1 MTSTV
6 HAPVAFSRPHTIIG
20 TSVSV
25 VALAL
30 LAGLHADQTV
40 PWWQV
45 LLVLIGGLATNIYIV
60 GINQL
65 ADIEIDRINKPW
77 LPLASGAMSVRRA
90 RLIVWGCALAAVAI
104 GVVTGPFALAAFLI
118 GIVVGTAYSLPP
130 LRLKRYAMWAA
141 LSIAGVRA
149 FAVNLLLFAHFLTVV
164 GAEPDVPPVLVAL
177 TTIVLALSLV
187 IAWFKDIPDMAGDKL
202 FRVRTLTLR
211 LGPRRVFLL
220 GLTVLAIA
228 YGIVIVAA
236 LVGLPGLHGG
246 ALAVGHVIA
255 LTVLMV
261 ASTRVD
267 LAKGP
272 SIARFYLLVWGLF
285 YAEYLVFPAA
295 GMLA

>member
-1 MTSTV
+1 MISTV

-30 LAGLHADQTV
+30 LAGLHADQAV

-90 RLIVWGCALAAVAI
+90 RLIVMGCVLAAVAI
-104 GVVTGPFALAAFLI
+104 GAVTGPFALAAFLI

-141 LSIAGVRA
+141 LSIAGVRQ
-149 FAVNLLLFAHFLTVV
+149 TVV
-164 GAEPDVPPVLVAL
+164 GFSTWMVP
-177 TTIVLALSLV
+177 S
-187 IAWFKDIPDMAGDKL
+187 
-202 FRVRTLTLR
+202 R
-211 LGPRRVFLL
+211 
-220 GLTVLAIA
+220 
-228 YGIVIVAA
+228 
-236 LVGLPGLHGG
+236 
-246 ALAVGHVIA
+246 
-255 LTVLMV
+255 
-261 ASTRVD
+261 
-267 LAKGP
+267 
-272 SIARFYLLVWGLF
+272 
-285 YAEYLVFPAA
+285 
-295 GMLA
+295 

>member
-1 MTSTV
+1 MVNTV
-6 HAPVAFSRPHTIIG
+6 RAPVAFSRPHTIIG

-25 VALAL
+25 VALAT
-30 LAGLHADQTV
+30 LAGLHAGEAV
-40 PWWQV
+40 GWWQV
-45 LLVLIGGLATNIYIV
+45 LLVLVGGLATNVYIV

-65 ADIEIDRINKPW
+65 ADIEIDKINKPW

-90 RLIVWGCALAAVAI
+90 RLIVWGCALTAVAI

-130 LRLKRYAMWAA
+130 LRLKRSAMWAA

-187 IAWFKDIPDMAGDKL
+187 IAWFKDIPDMAGDRQ
-202 FRVRTLTLR
+202 FRMRTLTLR

-220 GLTVLAIA
+220 GLTVLAVA
-228 YGIVIVAA
+228 YGSVIVAA
-236 LVGLPGLHGG
+236 LLGLPGLHGG
-246 ALAVGHVIA
+246 ALAVGHMVA

-261 ASTRVD
+261 AGTRVD
-267 LAKGP
+267 LARRP

>member
-1 MTSTV
+1 MRAS
-6 HAPVAFSRPHTIIG
+6 VAFSRPHTVIG

-25 VALAL
+25 VALAV
-30 LAGLHADQTV
+30 LASVHAERAV
-40 PWWQV
+40 VWWQV
-45 LLVLIGGLATNIYIV
+45 LAVLVGSLATNIYIV

-65 ADIEIDRINKPW
+65 ADIEIDKINKPW

-90 RLIVWGCALAAVAI
+90 RIIVWGCAAGAVAT
-104 GVVTGPFALAAFLI
+104 GLATGPFALAAFLV
-118 GIVVGTAYSLPP
+118 GISVGTAYSLPP
-130 LRLKRYAMWAA
+130 LRLKRSALWAA

-164 GAEPDVPPVLVAL
+164 GVEPHVPPVVVAL
-177 TTIVLALSLV
+177 TTVVLALSLV
-187 IAWFKDIPDMAGDKL
+187 IAWFKDIPDMAGDQL

-220 GLTVLAIA
+220 GLTVLTVA
-228 YGIVIVAA
+228 YSLVIVAA

-246 ALAVGHVIA
+246 ALAAGHLIA
-255 LTVLMV
+255 LVVLIA

-267 LAKGP
+267 LNRRP

-295 GMLA
+295 GLLA